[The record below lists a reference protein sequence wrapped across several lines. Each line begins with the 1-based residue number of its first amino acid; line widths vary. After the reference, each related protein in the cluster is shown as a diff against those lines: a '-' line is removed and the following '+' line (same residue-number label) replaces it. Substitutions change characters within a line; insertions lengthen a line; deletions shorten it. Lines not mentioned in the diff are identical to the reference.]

1 MRPSFFARLAALE
14 AADTPFVIATVI
26 DAGGSTPRVAG
37 ARMAIW
43 ADGFAG
49 TVGGGAFELR
59 VIETSRALLAGPGQ
73 VERLDVHL
81 VRDLGM
87 CCGGRMTVFME
98 KVEPRPPLRIYGAGH
113 VGTALAGIAAAAGFA
128 VTVIDARA
136 EWADPARFADD
147 VAVEDAEPE
156 DHLRAHPPA
165 PGEYVVVVTHDH
177 PLDEALVRLML
188 PAIETAPR
196 YLGLIGSRGKW
207 ARFVKRYRA
216 RGFDD
221 AQIGRVR
228 CPVGLD
234 IGASTPAEIAV
245 SIVAELVAQRRGG
258 PKWGAPI
265 ADQLAARGQ
274 PASEA

>member
-1 MRPSFFARLAALE
+1 MTSFFTRLAALE

-37 ARMAIW
+37 ARMAVW
-43 ADGFAG
+43 GEGFTG
-49 TVGGGAFELR
+49 TVGGGAFELK
-59 VIETSRALLAGPGQ
+59 VIERSRALLAGSGQ

-87 CCGGRMTVFME
+87 CCGGRMSVFME

-113 VGTALAGIAAAAGFA
+113 VGTALSAIASAAGFA
-128 VTVIDARA
+128 VTVVDARA
-136 EWADPARFADD
+136 EWADPARFPAD

-156 DHLRAHPPA
+156 DHLRAYPPG
-165 PGEYVVVVTHDH
+165 PGDYVVVVTHDH

-188 PAIETAPR
+188 PDPPR

-207 ARFVKRYRA
+207 ARFVKRYKA
-216 RGFDD
+216 RGFTE
-221 AQIGRVR
+221 AQLAAVR

-245 SIVAELVAQRRGG
+245 SIVAELVAVRRGG
-258 PKWGAPI
+258 PKWGGAI
-265 ADQLAARGQ
+265 ADQLAQ
-274 PASEA
+274 EAPIGSG